1 MFESS
6 VQQEREH
13 PSGGAAGKRAASI
26 AVAGAVAGAPAPA
39 AAGPF
44 TADFLSSLECLNLE
58 VADRELIDRI
68 RVLEDV
74 KAAAAAAQARATA
87 AFDASRKKQQTHAR
101 ADGPGQGVAAQIGLA
116 RRDSPASGNRHLG
129 LAKALVAEM
138 PHTLNALTAG
148 ALSEWRATILVK
160 ETACLDVADR
170 ARVDEIMAADPRKFE
185 GLGDKR
191 LTAEAKKHASALD
204 PGSVVRRAAKAHTER
219 TVTCRPAPDTMTYVT
234 GLLPVAHGVAV
245 QAALTRAADSARAS
259 GDPRGKGQIM
269 ADTLVDRIINP
280 NPASREGQ
288 CRHDHDRPD
297 VDGRP
302 DLHGRPDVH
311 ASTGRGGGA
320 GRPVR
325 EPDIEVQLIIT
336 DRTLLAGGTEPA
348 YLHGY
353 GTVPATWARD
363 LIRGPDTNSNH
374 TTAGNDTSGGADRSR
389 NTGRN
394 SDPGDRHDRYDR
406 RGGPAQEPEP
416 DPEPSA
422 ADGGRVWVR
431 RLYTA
436 PGTGRI
442 VGMDSAARIFPA
454 GLRRLLINRDQTCR
468 TPWCDAPI
476 RHIDHITAHSHGG
489 PTSEDN
495 GQGLCERCNQAK
507 ETPGFKTETIPG
519 PRHTVRLTTPT
530 GHSYQSTA
538 PPPPGTTTE
547 QTTPSSSGGHVSRSS
562 PDCTPEPPTRKS
574 WRAER
579 ICPD

>member
-1 MFESS
+1 M
-6 VQQEREH
+6 
-13 PSGGAAGKRAASI
+13 
-26 AVAGAVAGAPAPA
+26 AGAVARVPAA
-39 AAGPF
+39 TAAGPF
-44 TADFLSSLECLNLE
+44 TADFLSSLEGLGLE

-87 AFDASRKKQQTHAR
+87 AFDASRKKQQTRAR
-101 ADGPGQGVAAQIGLA
+101 ADGPGEGVAAQIGLA

-160 ETACLDVADR
+160 ETACLDAADR
-170 ARVDEIMAADPRKFE
+170 ARVDEIMAADPQQLE

-191 LTAEAKKHASALD
+191 LTAEAKKHACALD

-245 QAALTRAADSARAS
+245 QAALIRAADSARAS

-269 ADTLVDRIINP
+269 ADTLVDRITNP
-280 NPASREGQ
+280 TTGHDGQ
-288 CRHDHDRPD
+288 R
-297 VDGRP
+297 G
-302 DLHGRPDVH
+302 
-311 ASTGRGGGA
+311 STGSA
-320 GRPVR
+320 VR

-336 DRTLLAGGTEPA
+336 DRALLAGDNEPA

-353 GTVPATWARD
+353 GTVPAGWARN
-363 LIRGPDTNSNH
+363 LVRGPDNNTSN
-374 TTAGNDTSGGADRSR
+374 TTTDENNTSGGP
-389 NTGRN
+389 GGHG
-394 SDPGDRHDRYDR
+394 DPGLNGDSASRHDR
-406 RGGPAQEPEP
+406 RGRPWQEHKPEP
-416 DPEPSA
+416 DA
-422 ADGGRVWVR
+422 AAGGRVWVR

-442 VGMDSAARIFPA
+442 VGMDSTARIFPA

-476 RHIDHITAHSHGG
+476 RHIDHITAHSQGG
-489 PTSEDN
+489 PTSEIN
-495 GQGLCERCNQAK
+495 GQGLCQRCNQAK
-507 ETPGFKTETIPG
+507 ETPGFRTEAIPG

-530 GHSYQSTA
+530 GHTYQSTA
-538 PPPPGTTTE
+538 PPPPGTTTN
-547 QTTPSSSGGHVSRSS
+547 QTIPGQAAATSVAAVSAAPTSPNVKSPGGGYVYA
-562 PDCTPEPPTRKS
+562 PTKD
-574 WRAER
+574 
-579 ICPD
+579 P